1 MKGEFTMSRERAL
14 RIGSAGVLGACL
26 VWGCGTKDRTRG
38 CTVTQ
43 NEDGSATIRCDD
55 GTTATVAPGEDG
67 EMGEAGPNGAPG
79 TQGIP
84 GAPGLPGDVGEMGA
98 PGQPG
103 MNGSSCTL
111 VDQGGGAL
119 LLGCSDGTSTIIRP
133 GGALGLGGAPG
144 ESRSGAV
151 YYGASSFIA
160 ASAEQDPVSLSA
172 TGDFAYIGEGT
183 APHYNYLLAPVR
195 LPQGV
200 FVHALHCFYFDNTSL
215 GDVSADAALYA
226 RPFNSESGEEVVR
239 TSMVTSDFLSSEIES
254 VTAFPPA
261 ELVIDN
267 DGYTYFI
274 RIYWYT
280 GDSVSSALRFY
291 GCSLDYGTTS
301 D

>member
-1 MKGEFTMSRERAL
+1 MKSR
-14 RIGSAGVLGACL
+14 AGVRWIGAAGILGATL
-26 VWGCGTKDRTRG
+26 VFACGTKDHVRA

-43 NEDGSATIRCDD
+43 NDDGSATIWCDD
-55 GTTATVAPGEDG
+55 GTSATVSPGADG
-67 EMGEAGPNGAPG
+67 EKGETGPSGTSG

-84 GAPGLPGDVGEMGA
+84 GAQGLPGEAGQIGA

-144 ESRSGAV
+144 ESRTGSI
-151 YYGASSFIA
+151 YYGASSFVV
-160 ASAEQDPVSLSA
+160 ASGEQDPVSLSA
-172 TGDFAYIGEGT
+172 TGDFAYIAEGT
-183 APHYNYLLAPVR
+183 APYYNYLLAPVR

-200 FVHALHCFYFDNTSL
+200 YVYAMHCYYFDNSSV
-215 GDVSADAALYA
+215 GDVNSDAALYA

-239 TSMVTSDFLSSEIES
+239 MSMTTTDFLSSEIES
-254 VTAFPPA
+254 MTATPPA

-274 RIYWYT
+274 RVYWHT
-280 GDSVSSALRFY
+280 SEGATSAMRFY
-291 GCSLDYGTTS
+291 GCSLDYGIPG